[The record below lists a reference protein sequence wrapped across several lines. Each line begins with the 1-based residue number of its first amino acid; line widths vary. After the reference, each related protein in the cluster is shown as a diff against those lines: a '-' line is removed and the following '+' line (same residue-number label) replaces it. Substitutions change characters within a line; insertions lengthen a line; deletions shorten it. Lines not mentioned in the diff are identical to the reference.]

1 MIDLSYLLENGEKI
15 TVEAKK
21 AEGGLPNSM
30 WESYSAFANSYGGTI
45 LLGVDEDNNGRL
57 IVTGVKNPDKRIKD
71 IWNLVNNSNKVN
83 KNILFEEDVYELDYE
98 GKSVIVVEVPRAD
111 RSDKPIFLENTPFG
125 RTFRRNR
132 DGDYKCKDDAVKSM
146 IRDSA
151 GESADS
157 QILDKCPMEYMN
169 KESIK
174 AYRTAFQNIRPDHV
188 WSNLGDE
195 EFLSKVGAARKGD
208 DGKVHPTVAGLL
220 FFGDFTYI
228 TDFIPNFFLDY
239 QEKKGGKKRWTN
251 RICSGDGDWSG
262 NIFDFYFRIIHRLT
276 EDIETPFMLDKNSM
290 RIDETPVHDAIR
302 EALANALIH
311 ADYYG
316 RCGIVIEK
324 DYNKIKFSNPGTF
337 RIDINAAIDGGIS
350 DARNTK
356 IFNLFALLQIG
367 ERSGMGLCDL
377 YDIWQKNGFS
387 KPEIEETLDP
397 DRVVLQLNLDVND
410 DNREDNEDNR
420 EDNTSGQ
427 SVEISKN
434 EQIILEAISSNT
446 LISVRQIVSD
456 TGIPKATTERA
467 IKGLK
472 EKGYI
477 SRKGSTRGK
486 WIILK

>member
-1 MIDLSYLLENGEKI
+1 MIDLKYLLENGEKI
-15 TVEAKK
+15 MLEAKK

-45 LLGVDEDNNGRL
+45 LLGVDEAADGRL
-57 IVTGVKNPDKRIKD
+57 TVTGIKNPDKRIKD
-71 IWNLVNNSNKVN
+71 IWNTVNNTNKVN
-83 KNILFEEDVYELDYE
+83 KNILFEEDVYEMDYE
-98 GKSVIVVEVPRAD
+98 GKTIVVVEVPRAD

-132 DGDYKCKDDAVKSM
+132 DGDYKCKDDAVKGM

-151 GESADS
+151 GESADG
-157 QILDKCPMEYMN
+157 QILEKCPMEYLN
-169 KESIK
+169 RESVKE
-174 AYRTAFQNIRPDHV
+174 YRTAFQNIRPDHI
-188 WSNLGDE
+188 WSKLGDD
-195 EFLSKVGAARKGD
+195 EFLSKVGAARKAA

-228 TDFIPNFFLDY
+228 TDFVPNFFLDY
-239 QEKKGGKKRWTN
+239 REQKGGNNRWTN

-262 NIFDFYFRIIHRLT
+262 NIFDFYFRIIRRLT

-290 RIDETPVHDAIR
+290 RVDKTPVHDAIR

-316 RCGIVIEK
+316 RCGVVIEK
-324 DYNKIKFSNPGTF
+324 DYKKIKFSNPGTF
-337 RIDINAAIDGGIS
+337 RIDINAAIEGGIS

-377 YDIWQKNGFS
+377 YDIWMKNGFS
-387 KPEIEETLDP
+387 KPTIEEGLDP
-397 DRVVLQLNLDVND
+397 ERVVLQLNLENVANVANDVANVAND
-410 DNREDNEDNR
+410 ITYGDLTE
-420 EDNTSGQ
+420 
-427 SVEISKN
+427 
-434 EQIILEAISSNT
+434 
-446 LISVRQIVSD
+446 
-456 TGIPKATTERA
+456 TERKILDYV
-467 IKGLK
+467 IKNPTASTKNIADAVGVVLRTVQRLVKSLETKNILK
-472 EKGYI
+472 KEGNRNNI
-477 SRKGSTRGK
+477 K